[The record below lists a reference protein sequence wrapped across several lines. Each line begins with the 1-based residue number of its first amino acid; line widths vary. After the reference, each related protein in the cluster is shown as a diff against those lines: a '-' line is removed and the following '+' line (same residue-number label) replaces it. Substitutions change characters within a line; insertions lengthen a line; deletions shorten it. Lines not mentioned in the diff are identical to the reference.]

1 MPYHRAWKG
10 SVLMQYIV
18 TSKNQDT
25 AFHAVWDMIKR
36 GVAGGKPVVVKLERK
51 KRTVD
56 QNAKMWSMLT
66 EVSKQVD
73 WYGEK
78 LSPED
83 WKHVFTASLSKQRA
97 VPGIDGG
104 FVILGKATSKMT
116 KPEMSDLIELIY
128 AFGAEKGVKFNDE
141 SGERTP

>member
-1 MPYHRAWKG
+1 
-10 SVLMQYIV
+10 MQYIV

-25 AFHAVWDMIKR
+25 AYHAVWDMIKR
-36 GVAGGKPVVVKLERK
+36 GVAGGKPVVVKLERQ

-116 KPEMSDLIELIY
+116 KAQIADLIELIY
-128 AFGAEKGVKFNDE
+128 AFGAEHEVRFNDQ
-141 SGERTP
+141 S